1 MMKNLHFLR
10 QISLFFVKNSAF
22 KAKNVNSC
30 KQNSHFVAL
39 NSLNLNSKDK
49 K

>member
-1 MMKNLHFLR
+1 MKNSRFLR
-10 QISLFFVKNSAF
+10 QISLFFTQNSAF
-22 KAKNVNSC
+22 KTKNVNSC

-39 NSLNLNSKDK
+39 NLPNLNSKDK

>member
-1 MMKNLHFLR
+1 MMKNSRFLR
-10 QISLFFVKNSAF
+10 QILFFFAKNSAF
-22 KAKNVNSC
+22 KAKNVNSY

>member
-1 MMKNLHFLR
+1 MMKDSRFLR
-10 QISLFFVKNSAF
+10 QISRFFAKNSAF
-22 KAKNVNSC
+22 KAKNVNSY

-39 NSLNLNSKDK
+39 NLPNLNSKDK

>member
-1 MMKNLHFLR
+1 MMKNLRFLR
-10 QISLFFVKNSAF
+10 QNLLFFAKNSAF